1 MREKIQ
7 VRVEKK
13 LTEVKAF
20 HQSRYENQDD
30 VLQEIDLDR
39 PISNHAIPGVNEG
52 LEWGFDRYITPW
64 IAVYSKENDKELGA
78 DGFTVNLF
86 GRTRTSI
93 EY

>member
-52 LEWGFDRYITPW
+52 LE
-64 IAVYSKENDKELGA
+64 
-78 DGFTVNLF
+78 
-86 GRTRTSI
+86 
-93 EY
+93 